1 MANTGIRTK
10 RAKVLGKKW
19 AFYIRVDGKKLLLK
33 EFKQDILFSRSGIQV
48 VYRYGRLTILGDDGK
63 RVRYFID
70 NYSDF

>member
-1 MANTGIRTK
+1 MANLKFK

-19 AFYIRVDGKKLLLK
+19 AKYIRVDGNKLPLK
-33 EFKQDILFSRSGIQV
+33 EFKQDLLISRSWIQV
-48 VYRYGRLTILGDDGK
+48 VYRYGRLTVVWSDET

>member
-1 MANTGIRTK
+1 MAMKMK

-19 AFYIRVDGKKLLLK
+19 AKYIRVDGDKLPLK
-33 EFKQDILFSRSGIQV
+33 EFRQDLLISRSWIQV
-48 VYRYGRLTILGDDGK
+48 VYRCGRLTVVGSDET